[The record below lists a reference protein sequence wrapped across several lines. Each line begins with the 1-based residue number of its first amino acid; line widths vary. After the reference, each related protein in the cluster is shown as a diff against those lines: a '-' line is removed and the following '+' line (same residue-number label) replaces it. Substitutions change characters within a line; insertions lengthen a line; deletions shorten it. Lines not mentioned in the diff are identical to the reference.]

1 MQFNSYDMLSMLTL
15 LVSRIQ
21 KNQKNITVRSF
32 KKIIPSRNPIWTVIS
47 DIPLS
52 CASMLTMLV
61 SRVKKN
67 HEVLRSDNFK
77 NYSFDFYWI
86 FSIIHSHNP
95 IWTIIYDIS
104 FVDATY
110 ISKVIDK

>member
-67 HEVLRSDNFK
+67 HEVLRSDDFK
-77 NYSFDFYWI
+77 IVLSIWIVFGLFAVLVVYAFHVNYAHFQTREESRNI
-86 FSIIHSHNP
+86 
-95 IWTIIYDIS
+95 T
-104 FVDATY
+104 VR
-110 ISKVIDK
+110 